1 MLDLLDRRIIEVLS
15 GEARTTLRALAK
27 RVGLSSPSVAER
39 LYRLQ
44 ERGVVRAFSVDL
56 DPRAL
61 GYEVQ
66 AIVRVR
72 PLAGRSR
79 AVEQRLVAI
88 PEIVECDKVTG
99 DDCFVAR
106 VLVRSIED
114 LDRVLEP
121 ITDEADTSTAIVKS
135 QPIERRLPPLGGA

>member
-1 MLDLLDRRIIEVLS
+1 MLDFLDRRIIEALS
-15 GEARTTLRALAK
+15 SDARMTLRALAK

-44 ERGVVRAFSVDL
+44 ERGVVRAFAVDL

-61 GYEVQ
+61 GYDVQ

-79 AVEQRLVAI
+79 IVEQRLLGI
-88 PEIVECDKVTG
+88 PEIIECDKVTG

-106 VLVRSIED
+106 VIVRSIGE

-121 ITDEADTSTAIVKS
+121 LTEEAETSTAIVKS
-135 QPIERRLPPLGGA
+135 QPVRRRLPPLDAG